1 MRHPIHATMRVR
13 CTQRIPSG
21 TLEEKH
27 SCWLVS
33 MQKLTRFFS
42 LCSIMI
48 VLLGA
53 LVMGSMVS
61 LFYTPWVDI
70 TTLSRIRQR
79 GKPSILLDDEG
90 KEWARFQS
98 DQRELVA
105 LKDIPIQVR
114 HAFLATED
122 RSFYHHTGISWY
134 GIIRSCV
141 KNIFSGRFAQGA
153 STITQQLVRILFFT
167 PHKTLLRKIKEQIL
181 AMTVEQH
188 FSKDAILES
197 YLNTIYFGCGIYGV
211 AAAAQRF
218 WGKSIQDV
226 TLDEAA
232 LLAGIVKSPAHYC
245 PLLHPEKS
253 VQRRNVVLSCMH
265 DAGYLTH
272 ADVKRLAQQPLT
284 LTPQEPH
291 VLCAPH
297 FFDMIRAQLEKQYD
311 RHTLYTQGLVIKT
324 TLNQALQAAALS
336 HVHDHLAKLKS
347 SVHAHLDGALVTLEN
362 NSGAIKALVGGYSYH
377 ESPFNRAL
385 CSRQMGSLFKPL
397 VYAVAAEAGFQ
408 LTDIC
413 IDEPFTWQE
422 HNRTWQPHN
431 VTNRFEGPMTR
442 ARALMHSNNI
452 IAIKTFLELSPHAVV
467 RAAHACHF
475 RNVHQYPSL
484 ALGCI
489 DATPLEVAAY
499 FAVFATQGLFRE
511 PFCIQWIKDA
521 TGKRIWSHEERST
534 TVFSALTSCIIAS
547 VLRAAVDRWHRIFPE
562 TPPLICEA
570 IGKTGTTNGMRNCWF
585 AGATPTYTTIIY
597 LGRDDHQPLNNT
609 SATRTALP
617 LWFAY
622 NNAIP
627 QPRLHFTAHPQLV
640 EMTIN
645 GVTGLPQEPGLAESI
660 TFLHK
665 LA

>member
-1 MRHPIHATMRVR
+1 
-13 CTQRIPSG
+13 
-21 TLEEKH
+21 
-27 SCWLVS
+27 
-33 MQKLTRFFS
+33 MQKLARFFS
-42 LCSIMI
+42 LCSITIM
-48 VLLGA
+48 LLVA
-53 LVMGSMVS
+53 LIMGIMVS
-61 LFYTPWVDI
+61 LLYTPWVDI
-70 TTLSRIRQR
+70 TTLSRIRQH

-105 LKDIPIQVR
+105 LKDIPMHVR

-134 GIIRSCV
+134 GIIRSCI

-188 FSKDAILES
+188 FSKDAILAS

-232 LLAGIVKSPAHYC
+232 VLAGIVKSPAHYC

-253 VQRRNVVLSCMH
+253 MQRRNVVLSCMH
-265 DAGYLTH
+265 DAGYLTQ
-272 ADVKRLAQQPLT
+272 ADVKRLAQQPLA
-284 LTPQEPH
+284 LVLQEPH
-291 VLCAPH
+291 ALCAPH
-297 FFDMIRAQLEKQYD
+297 LFDMIRAQLEKQYD

-324 TLNQALQAAALS
+324 TLNQALQEAALL

-347 SVHAHLDGALVTLEN
+347 SICVHIDGALVTLEN

-377 ESPFNRAL
+377 DSPFNRAL

-397 VYAVAAEAGFQ
+397 VYAVAAEAGLQ

-422 HNRTWQPHN
+422 NNRTWQPHN

-452 IAIKTFLELSPHAVV
+452 IAIKTFLDLSSRDVV
-467 RAAHACHF
+467 RAARACQF

-499 FAVFATQGLFRE
+499 FAVFTTQGLFHE

-521 TGKRIWSHEERST
+521 SGKRIWLHEEQSK
-534 TVFSALTSCIIAS
+534 TVFSAGTSCIIAS
-547 VLRAAVDRWHRIFPE
+547 ILRAAVDRWYHIFPE
-562 TPPLICEA
+562 IPSMPCESM
-570 IGKTGTTNGMRNCWF
+570 GKTGTTNGMRNCWF
-585 AGATPTYTTIIY
+585 AGATPTYTTVIY
-597 LGRDDHQPLNNT
+597 LGRDDHQPLNNA
-609 SATRTALP
+609 SSTRTALP
-617 LWFAY
+617 LWVSY
-622 NNAIP
+622 NHAIP
-627 QPRLHFTAHPQLV
+627 QPRMHFAVHPQLV
-640 EMTIN
+640 EITIN
-645 GVTGLPQEPGLAESI
+645 GMTGQSQAPELPESI

-665 LA
+665 LV